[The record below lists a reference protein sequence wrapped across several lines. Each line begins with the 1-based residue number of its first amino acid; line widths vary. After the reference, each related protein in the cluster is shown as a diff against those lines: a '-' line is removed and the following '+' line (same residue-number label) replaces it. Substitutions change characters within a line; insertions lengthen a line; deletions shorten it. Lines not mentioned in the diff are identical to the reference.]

1 MHKKNRKTTLKR
13 NNRIRN
19 NMKGG
24 SNRNT
29 KRERSVT
36 ELNPPMKRQR
46 NIIIHQVDIGGQ
58 SLGFV
63 TDKKLQDI
71 VNDDRNFPVDTPI
84 IVSLPIPPARHAFM
98 IHILP
103 EHKIIKIADWGT
115 RDIDEI
121 RENLS
126 ELDGTMLINIDENIS
141 NLQKQKNTKKRNEE
155 LEELESIKALDG
167 WRQYIQFFDLLFAK
181 YPGYTTEFYPVDDD
195 IYVAAN
201 EHHTSHSSGVEKS
214 GSGGCSYYIYEWT
227 KRHCKEVDGRN
238 VCL

>member
-1 MHKKNRKTTLKR
+1 
-13 NNRIRN
+13 
-19 NMKGG
+19 MKGG

-36 ELNPPMKRQR
+36 ESTPPIKRQR
-46 NIIIHQVDIGGQ
+46 NVIMHQVDIGGQ

-63 TDKKLQDI
+63 TDKILQDI
-71 VNDDRNFPVDTPI
+71 VNDDRNFPIDTPT

-98 IHILP
+98 VHILP
-103 EHKIIKIADWGT
+103 KYKKIMISDWGT

-126 ELDGTMLINIDENIS
+126 ELDESMLDNIDVRMDNIR
-141 NLQKQKNTKKRNEE
+141 NRLKLKNTKKLIEELEE
-155 LEELESIKALDG
+155 LEELESIKALHG
-167 WRQYIQFFDLLFAK
+167 WKQYIQFIDLLLVK
-181 YPGYTTEFYPVDDD
+181 YRGYTIEFYTVDDD
-195 IYVAAN
+195 IYVKAN
-201 EHHTSHSSGVEKS
+201 EHHTAHSSGVEKS

-238 VCL
+238 VCS